1 MRTIKK
7 AQSGVKQK
15 PVRKIS
21 VDNTSTGPKRNIV
34 KDIKAER
41 TTVANKNKAITNSY
55 ISKSKEYKKD
65 SDRDKDTSARLK
77 LQNMMGEY
85 SAGMSPDRALEVSKF
100 GEKQA
105 KTKDSLSTV
114 YSKKAKES
122 VKNPKYKP
130 ALKNGGSVKAKDGK
144 WMQKA
149 AASIKRR
156 GTKGVCTGA
165 KFGGPTCKPGS
176 KRYALAKTFKK
187 IAKSNKKK

>member
-1 MRTIKK
+1 MKTIKK

-144 WMQKA
+144 WIQSA
-149 AASIKRR
+149 V
-156 GTKGVCTGA
+156 KGMRKDKPCTGS
-165 KFGGPTCKPGS
+165 KLGSKTCPPGS
-176 KRYALAKTFKK
+176 KRYTLAKTFSKM
-187 IAKSNKKK
+187 NKKK

>member
-1 MRTIKK
+1 MATVKKSIKK
-7 AQSGVKQK
+7 AATGTALKK
-15 PVRKIS
+15 DVRTVA

-41 TTVANKNKAITNSY
+41 ATVANKNKAITNSY

-85 SAGMSPDRALEVSKF
+85 GAGMSPDRALEVSKF

-105 KTKDSLSTV
+105 KTKDSLSNV

-122 VKNPKYKP
+122 VKNPKYKS

-144 WMQKA
+144 WIQKA
-149 AASIKRR
+149 INPKHKGFCTPQTKKTCTPKR
-156 GTKGVCTGA
+156 K
-165 KFGGPTCKPGS
+165 
-176 KRYALAKTFKK
+176 ALAQTLRK
-187 IAKSNKKK
+187 IAKKK